1 MRMVLIALA
10 LIGVVAQATVSV
22 AADRTEAVRFKA
34 GASSAKISSSIKGDN
49 AVNYTLDARAG
60 QVMSVVFSGNNGSC
74 YFNLLPPGSNEA
86 IHIGSSEGDTFK
98 GTLSVGGTYTAQVY
112 LMRNAARRNETCKFT
127 IDFAIS
133 GASNAASEPAP
144 AIDERAML
152 IACTDAVQAMY
163 GVDVMKV
170 RLANEGQ
177 IDPTADGFRVKGIA
191 DKGAEGKKDF
201 ACLYGKNGSLKD
213 VMALTSDG
221 AL

>member
-1 MRMVLIALA
+1 MRPGLVALV
-10 LIGVVAQATVSV
+10 LIGVVTHATASM
-22 AADRTEAVRFKA
+22 AADRTEAVKFKA

-98 GTLSVGGTYTAQVY
+98 GTLSVDGTYTAQVY

-127 IDFAIS
+127 MSFAIS
-133 GASNAASEPAP
+133 GAAKAASEPA
-144 AIDERAML
+144 AATDERAML
-152 IACTDAVQAMY
+152 IACTNAVQAMY

-177 IDPTADGFRVKGIA
+177 IDPTADGFSVKGSA

-201 ACLYGKNGSLKD
+201 ACLYGKDGALKD